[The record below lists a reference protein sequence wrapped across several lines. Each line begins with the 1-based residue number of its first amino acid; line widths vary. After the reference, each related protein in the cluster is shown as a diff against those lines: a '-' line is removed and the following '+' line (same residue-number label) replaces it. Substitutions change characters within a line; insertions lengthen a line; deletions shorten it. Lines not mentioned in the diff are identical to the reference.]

1 MSLELLTESRGKT
14 ASHISLLT
22 GAASNRLSTLTWAA
36 ETSITRF
43 ASIQQHSLLLD
54 RESNGGGNYTM
65 PAAVLEPH
73 PSLLVPFAILLV
85 SIAMLPLILRHHWER
100 HYAKLCAALA
110 AIPCAYYI
118 FGLHAANRVLTATE
132 EYASFIVVVG
142 AFFVV
147 AGGIH
152 VHIPR
157 PASPLGNAALLFGG
171 TLLANCI
178 GTIGASMLLIRPW
191 LHINRTRFQPAHLAF
206 FIFTVSNL
214 GGALSPIGPPLFLGY
229 QKGIPF
235 RWAVLHCWRP
245 WLVAM
250 AALLLIFIIIDAISW
265 CRRPREP
272 RAHESHFY
280 CQGKWN
286 FLVLLA
292 LLIAVVFVATGLREL
307 LMVGLAVAS
316 YRLTPTRVFEA
327 NEFRWEPLIEVGW
340 IFLGI
345 FGTMIPV
352 LDYVALHAA
361 SFHLGHD
368 AQFYWST
375 GLLSGVLDNAPSYL
389 TFLAAAL
396 SLDHLD
402 INSSGQVAQFA
413 AAHVNR
419 LGAISIAATFFGGLT
434 YIGNGPNLLVRAIA
448 QSRDAR
454 TPGFLPYI
462 LKYALPILL
471 PVLGLIG
478 FAFFR
483 G

>member
-1 MSLELLTESRGKT
+1 MSAPL
-14 ASHISLLT
+14 I
-22 GAASNRLSTLTWAA
+22 
-36 ETSITRF
+36 
-43 ASIQQHSLLLD
+43 
-54 RESNGGGNYTM
+54 
-65 PAAVLEPH
+65 EPH
-73 PSLLVPFAILLV
+73 PALLAPFAILLV
-85 SIAMLPLILRHHWER
+85 SIAMLPIILQHHWER
-100 HYAKLCAALA
+100 HYAKLCAALT

-118 FGLHAANRVLTATE
+118 FGLHSPDRVLAAAG
-132 EYASFIVVVG
+132 EYASFIIVVG
-142 AFFVV
+142 VFFVV

-157 PASPLGNAALLFGG
+157 PASPLGNATLLLGG

-191 LHINRTRFQPAHLAF
+191 LHMNRTRFQPAHLAF

-214 GGALSPIGPPLFLGY
+214 GGSLLPIGPPLFLGY
-229 QKGIPF
+229 LKGIPF
-235 RWAVLHCWRP
+235 LWALLHCWRQ

-250 AALLLIFIIIDAISW
+250 AALLLIFIVLDTISW
-265 CRRPREP
+265 RRRRPEERP
-272 RAHESHFY
+272 RKSHFH

-286 FLVLLA
+286 FLVLFA
-292 LLIAVVFVATGLREL
+292 LLIAVIFVAKPLREV
-307 LMVGLAVAS
+307 LMVALAVVS

-327 NEFRWEPLIEVGW
+327 NEFRWEPLVEVGW

-352 LDYVALHAA
+352 LDYVELHAA
-361 SFHLGHD
+361 SFDLGSD

-389 TFLAAAL
+389 TLLAAAL

-402 INSSGQVAQFA
+402 INSSAQVAQFA
-413 AAHVNR
+413 AAHANR
-419 LGAISIAATFFGGLT
+419 LAAISIAATFFGGLT
-434 YIGNGPNLLVRAIA
+434 YIGNSPNLLVRAIA
-448 QSRDAR
+448 QSRDVH

-462 LKYALPILL
+462 IKYALPILL
-471 PVLGLIG
+471 PVLGLIA
-478 FAFFR
+478 FLFFR